1 MSRGD
6 TGRLPGLADIATV
19 TQLANSLLS
28 ENGVSLA
35 EDDLVKD
42 VCLSSWGQSLP
53 VCSILGK
60 LGCFLIC
67 LSVLVSITTLI
78 FNIFICVIYFSS
90 IHLLNPGGFL
100 SQEVVKAVSKIG
112 DPMLNTFVFSSKDFV
127 GKAFAAVPK
136 A

>member
-1 MSRGD
+1 MCVYRAGD
-6 TGRLPGLADIATV
+6 NLCQYVLF
-19 TQLANSLLS
+19 
-28 ENGVSLA
+28 
-35 EDDLVKD
+35 LV
-42 VCLSSWGQSLP
+42 SWG
-53 VCSILGK
+53 V
-60 LGCFLIC
+60 FLIC
-67 LSVLVSITTLI
+67 LSVLVSITTSI